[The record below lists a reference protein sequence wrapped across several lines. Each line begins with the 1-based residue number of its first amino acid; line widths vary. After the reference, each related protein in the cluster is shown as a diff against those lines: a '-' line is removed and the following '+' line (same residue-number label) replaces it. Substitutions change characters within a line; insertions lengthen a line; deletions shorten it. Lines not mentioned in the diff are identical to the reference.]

1 MGNGGREEDMR
12 AYSLHR
18 PISIGTWPERY
29 AGITKVIVNF
39 DRYRFVEEIGRHAFG
54 YIEFSEDVPRDELD
68 RFELMV
74 PAVRDERLDRVVGLL
89 VRYSD
94 DEERFQRV
102 WDKAIA
108 MGIPEESLLD
118 GFDKAYGR
126 QS

>member
-1 MGNGGREEDMR
+1 MR
-12 AYSLHR
+12 AYALHR

-54 YIEFSEDVPRDELD
+54 YIEFSEDVPREELD

-74 PAVRDERLDRVVGLL
+74 PKADDEMLDRVVGLL

-94 DEERFQRV
+94 DGDRFQKV
-102 WDKAIA
+102 WDKAVS

-118 GFDKAYGR
+118 GFDREYGR
-126 QS
+126 KA